1 PILAV
6 IPWTAPWRG
15 PAPCPTTWQVMS
27 HIRPAAPVGRISFAT
42 TRMWSGAGR
51 WPSSRHRR
59 WPRSPRNSP
68 RPRTSRWGRPGS
80 SRSFL
85 ANMSHEIRT
94 LMNAIVGFS
103 DLLLEMSLGDTEWD
117 FAETIRGAAHT
128 LLTIIN
134 DILDFSK
141 IEAGQF
147 KLDPTPFDLRL
158 SVEELADLL

>member
-1 PILAV
+1 
-6 IPWTAPWRG
+6 
-15 PAPCPTTWQVMS
+15 
-27 HIRPAAPVGRISFAT
+27 
-42 TRMWSGAGR
+42 
-51 WPSSRHRR
+51 
-59 WPRSPRNSP
+59 
-68 RPRTSRWGRPGS
+68 
-80 SRSFL
+80 
-85 ANMSHEIRT
+85 MSHEIRT

-158 SVEELADLL
+158 SVEELADLLAPRAHGKDLELAVRYVPGTPHLLVGDAGRLRQILMNLAARQSSLRKRVTC

>member
-1 PILAV
+1 
-6 IPWTAPWRG
+6 
-15 PAPCPTTWQVMS
+15 
-27 HIRPAAPVGRISFAT
+27 
-42 TRMWSGAGR
+42 
-51 WPSSRHRR
+51 
-59 WPRSPRNSP
+59 
-68 RPRTSRWGRPGS
+68 
-80 SRSFL
+80 
-85 ANMSHEIRT
+85 MSHEIRT

-158 SVEELADLL
+158 SVEELADLLAPRAHGKTWSSPCATSREPRICWWVMPGDCGRS